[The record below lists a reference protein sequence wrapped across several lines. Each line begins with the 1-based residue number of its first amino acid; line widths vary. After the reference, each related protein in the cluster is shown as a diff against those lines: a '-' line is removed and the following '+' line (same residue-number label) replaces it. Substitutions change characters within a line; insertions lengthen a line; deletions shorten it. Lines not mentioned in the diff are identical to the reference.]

1 MGGSYLNTF
10 ETFYIYTQSSIFR
23 YLLVPWSLL
32 GAVASYF
39 CIKSHRKD
47 LGFII
52 ITAVALLI
60 STLTIVWVDEIHSKA
75 TQCLPLFHDLIRGF
89 RLIVPFMLILAVW
102 GTSLWFERYSR
113 LTAVSVV
120 RALSFLWLGLN
131 RPGSIPFRDTGSC
144 FSSGRF
150 LCENE
155 HMKFDLP
162 VLEFLKTERP
172 HGSLVFPILGK
183 YHRAYH
189 NVEFVQAT

>member
-52 ITAVALLI
+52 ITDEALLI
-60 STLTIVWVDEIHSKA
+60 SNLTIGWVDEIHSKA

-89 RLIVPFMLILAVW
+89 RLIVPFVLILAVW
-102 GTSLWFERYSR
+102 GTSLWFERCSR

-120 RALSFLWLGLN
+120 RALSFLCL
-131 RPGSIPFRDTGSC
+131 
-144 FSSGRF
+144 
-150 LCENE
+150 
-155 HMKFDLP
+155 
-162 VLEFLKTERP
+162 
-172 HGSLVFPILGK
+172 
-183 YHRAYH
+183 
-189 NVEFVQAT
+189 